1 MQLGSL
7 TLAAVSLGG
16 PVRDGETALHPVE
29 LGRAALMP
37 AGPERDRFLAGR
49 TAIRFFAAQL
59 LGDEPRDLVLDY
71 SCANCGLSGA
81 IDHGRPG
88 YRAPTRNREVRL
100 SLSRSGP
107 WCLLA
112 GTTDPAVGAV
122 GVDLEDADRA
132 SFDGLDDVILTPT
145 ERALLKDAAAEAD
158 ALRMR
163 ARLWSRKEAFLK
175 ATGSGLIRE
184 PSYVDASGGSFE
196 GVELADVDPASLG
209 LPTRFVAAVAVR
221 RMPPTNRPQYWK
233 EVQPSR
239 SIAPAECEGK

>member
-7 TLAAVSLGG
+7 TLTAVSL
-16 PVRDGETALHPVE
+16 DGQIQHDDTALHPVE
-29 LGRAALMP
+29 LGRAAVMP
-37 AGPERDRFLAGR
+37 AGLERDRFLAGR
-49 TAIRFFAAQL
+49 AAIRFFAAQL
-59 LGDEPRDLVLDY
+59 LGDEPGHLVLDY

-132 SFDGLDDVILTPT
+132 SLDGLDDVILAPT
-145 ERALLKDAAAEAD
+145 ERALLKGAAAEAD

-175 ATGSGLIRE
+175 ATGSGLFRE
-184 PSYVDASGGSFE
+184 PSYVDASGASFE
-196 GVELADVDPASLG
+196 GVELADVDPAFLG
-209 LPTRFVAAVAVR
+209 LPTGLVAAVAVR
-221 RMPPTNRPQYWK
+221 R
-233 EVQPSR
+233 
-239 SIAPAECEGK
+239 IARVA